1 MIGRLRTVGIVLAV
15 FSLVFVAAGGFT
27 LMKVIDG
34 RNSLQAFSAA
44 QDVKLAYNAQ
54 GQFVSGGSV
63 EEGHGILSLL
73 ENDWGYKV
81 ASYELDPNDPLVN
94 TPSEY
99 MVQMATI
106 AYHTLH
112 STQTVVLP
120 ADVTAQDGTVYKAGT
135 YQFPVDGKY
144 FSEFN
149 RANPIEGKARDQ
161 AWSALAHGL
170 TAELGVGSVTG
181 STLQMGAGLAAL
193 FFLVGLVTLTAGG
206 GLVWATRAATK
217 EAKVAELKLSP
228 MPA

>member
-15 FSLVFVAAGGFT
+15 LSLVFVAAGGFT
-27 LMKVIDG
+27 LMKVVDG

-44 QDVKLAYNAQ
+44 QDVKLTYNAQ
-54 GQFVSGGSV
+54 GQLTSGGSV
-63 EEGHGILSLL
+63 EEGQGILSLL

-81 ASYELDPNDPLVN
+81 AGYELDPNDPVVN

-144 FSEFN
+144 FSDFN

-170 TAELGVGSVTG
+170 IAELGVGAVTG
-181 STLQMGAGLAAL
+181 STLQMGLGLAAL
-193 FFLVGLVTLTAGG
+193 FFGVGLVTFTAGA
-206 GLVWATRAATK
+206 GLVWVTRAK
-217 EAKVAELKLSP
+217 EATAKELALK
-228 MPA
+228 PALA